1 MRCQGWVKESHRP
14 VRTAQFDMRSAFNW
28 RQDGSLKR
36 EQRIP
41 ERKVG
46 TIGDLVTG
54 GQTTTGKPSIAQRR
68 IADDAEVTSG
78 SSKLTEAVTAE
89 VASSSLV
96 VPAIIRALTENRLS
110 QRRHKKGPKRHSPRR
125 FGDSHHR
132 SHQTSGP
139 NLRCSRITLLCC
151 MASSSLA

>member
-54 GQTTTGKPSIAQRR
+54 GQTTTGKRSIAQRR
-68 IADDAEVTSG
+68 ITDDAEVTSG

-96 VPAIIRALTENRLS
+96 VPAIIP
-110 QRRHKKGPKRHSPRR
+110 KKLRIGGV
-125 FGDSHHR
+125 FHR
-132 SHQTSGP
+132 CLKLVS
-139 NLRCSRITLLCC
+139 
-151 MASSSLA
+151 